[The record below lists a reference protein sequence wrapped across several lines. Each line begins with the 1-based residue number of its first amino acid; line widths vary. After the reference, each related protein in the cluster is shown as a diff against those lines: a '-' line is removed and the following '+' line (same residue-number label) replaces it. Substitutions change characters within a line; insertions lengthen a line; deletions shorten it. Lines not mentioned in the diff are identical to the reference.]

1 MVTGEARQE
10 RRRRRRRFNAESRY
24 ERDEQAG
31 RDEPARRGEHGRA
44 RQAQRIDRGSAIR
57 LLLPTTLAASVVS
70 QRESRP
76 SIAAGRFFSCDWR
89 SLGSALIRAED
100 LRLRD

>member
-10 RRRRRRRFNAESRY
+10 RRRRRFNAESRY

-44 RQAQRIDRGSAIR
+44 RQAQRVERGGKIR
-57 LLLPTTLAASVVS
+57 LLLPTTLAANVVS
-70 QRESRP
+70 QRGALSSPLQSQEP
-76 SIAAGRFFSCDWR
+76 SR
-89 SLGSALIRAED
+89 SLGSALGSERRSSSEWSG
-100 LRLRD
+100 L